1 MEATFQVVFRGKLLS
16 GFDAE
21 QVASNL
27 ATLFKTDTARAAGML
42 AQAKWVVK
50 AGLSKEAAQ
59 RYQEALRGAGMMVAV
74 IQDESAAVAPATA
87 PALPSAVQATAS
99 AVLSPP
105 PEAATGAATTSA
117 ADAPLET
124 KARPPAFNPDLSA
137 YSLAEPGVVLIDAA
151 KAKVAAAQIDTNAL
165 SLAELGVVLAQA
177 PKVKPLQVDLSAL
190 SVAPIE
196 QKPEAGPSR
205 LDLAQ

>member
-16 GFDAE
+16 GFNAE

-42 AQAKWVVK
+42 AQPKWVVK
-50 AGLSKEAAQ
+50 VGLSKDAAQ
-59 RYQEALRGAGMMVAV
+59 RYQEALRAAGMMVAV
-74 IQDESAAVAPATA
+74 IQDEPAAAAPAPT
-87 PALPSAVQATAS
+87 QATSPAPPAVVTIAS
-99 AVLSPP
+99 AVLGTPP
-105 PEAATGAATTSA
+105 AAATSEATT
-117 ADAPLET
+117 DAPLEA
-124 KARPPAFNPDLSA
+124 KARPPVFNPDLSA
-137 YSLAEPGVVLIDAA
+137 YSLAEPGVVLIDVA
-151 KAKVAAAQIDTNAL
+151 KAKVAPVQIDTNAL

-177 PKVKPLQVDLSAL
+177 PKVKPLQMDLSAL

-196 QKPEAGPSR
+196 QKAETGPSR